1 MPLRKTQ
8 QGWMWGSK
16 GPFPNKAQ
24 ALQVA
29 RAASGYKEAEME
41 TNKCAEFVLCL
52 FHAVTNTH
60 LLHLGTRSFSVHSAL
75 GEYYNA
81 LNELVDTFAE
91 AYQGKY
97 GLIEGYTA
105 EYSLPPAP
113 LEYLI
118 GICDYIKATRADL
131 PQDSELQ
138 NLVDEIAS
146 LTDSTI
152 YKLRFLA

>member
-1 MPLRKTQ
+1 
-8 QGWMWGSK
+8 MWGSK
-16 GPFPNKAQ
+16 GPFQNKAQ

-29 RAASGYKEAEME
+29 RASGEAEMT
-41 TNKCAEFVLCL
+41 TNKCAEFVLSL

-60 LLHLGTRSFSVHSAL
+60 LLHLNTRSFSVHSAL

-97 GLIEGYTA
+97 GLIEGYTNQ
-105 EYSLPPAP
+105 YFLPLAP

-118 GICDYIKATRADL
+118 GISDYIKITRVDL

-146 LTDSTI
+146 LTDGII
-152 YKLRFLA
+152 YKLRFLE

>member
-1 MPLRKTQ
+1 MPLRKTDK
-8 QGWMWGSK
+8 GWMWGSK

-24 ALQVA
+24 ALQAA
-29 RAASGYKEAEME
+29 RGQEAEM
-41 TNKCAEFVLCL
+41 TTDKCAEFVLSL

-97 GLIEGYTA
+97 GLIEGYNA
-105 EYSLPPAP
+105 KYSLPPAP

>member
-1 MPLRKTQ
+1 
-8 QGWMWGSK
+8 MWGNK
-16 GPFPNKAQ
+16 GPFQNKAQ

-29 RAASGYKEAEME
+29 RGSGYKEAEMT
-41 TNKCAEFVLCL
+41 TNKCAEFVLSL

-97 GLIEGYTA
+97 GLIEGYTDQ
-105 EYSLPPAP
+105 YSLPPAP

-118 GICDYIKATRADL
+118 GISDYIKTTRADL

-146 LTDSTI
+146 LTDGTI
-152 YKLRFLA
+152 YKLRFLE

>member
-1 MPLRKTQ
+1 
-8 QGWMWGSK
+8 MWGSQ
-16 GPFPNKAQ
+16 GPFPTKGK

-29 RAASGYKEAEME
+29 RAAKYKESEMN
-41 TNKCAEFVLCL
+41 TCADFVLGL

-60 LLHLGTRSFSVHSAL
+60 ILHLQTRSFSVHSAL
-75 GEYYNA
+75 GSYYIS

-97 GLIEGYTA
+97 GLIEGYKA
-105 EYSLPPAP
+105 DYSLPSAP

-118 GICDYIKATRADL
+118 QISDFIKESRVNL
-131 PQDSELQ
+131 PADSELQ
-138 NLVDEIAS
+138 NLIDEIQAE
-146 LTDSTI
+146 TDSTI